1 MNTLDCY
8 IMKKI
13 ISYED
18 IEMAGPGAYFFGDE
32 ERAEVMDVLS
42 SGHLSRYGDITDP
55 GFKRKVYT
63 FEQEF
68 AAYCGVKYAVATNSG
83 TSAILVSL
91 LALGVG
97 PGDEVLVPG
106 YTYVASI
113 SAIVYA
119 QATPV
124 LVEIDESLTIDPVDI
139 EKKITENTKAIMV
152 VHMLGNPSKMR
163 EIVAIAK
170 KHNLLIVEDGCQA
183 AGATYGGKKVGSIGS
198 MGAFSLNRYKNM
210 AAGDGGILVTDDKQL
225 YERAFAI
232 HDQGHTPNRI
242 GKDATG
248 SLIGLNYK
256 MNELTGAVAL
266 AQARKLDM
274 MLGILRE
281 KKNELKSK
289 LASIPNIQFREIN
302 DMDGECATILT
313 MILDTKEKAETI
325 AAYLGSKTLAHSG
338 WHVYDN
344 MQQIIRHKTPVE
356 DWSSASRYAQPGD
369 LPATDDILSRA
380 LNISIGVVDAGLGA
394 GFGINITSP
403 NDEIESVFEKIKDAY
418 ASLN

>member
-1 MNTLDCY
+1 
-8 IMKKI
+8 
-13 ISYED
+13 
-18 IEMAGPGAYFFGDE
+18 MAGPGSYFFGDE

-42 SGHLSRYGDITDP
+42 SGHLSRYGDVADP

-83 TSAILVSL
+83 TSSLLVSL

-106 YTYVASI
+106 YTYVASV

-124 LVEIDESLTIDPVDI
+124 LVEIDNSLTIDPIDI
-139 EKKITENTKAIMV
+139 EKKITEKTKAIMV

-163 EIVAIAK
+163 EIIAIAEK
-170 KHNLLIVEDGCQA
+170 YKLVIIEDGCQA
-183 AGATYGGKKVGSIGS
+183 AGATYDGKKIGSIGS
-198 MGAFSLNRYKNM
+198 IGAFSLNRYKNM
-210 AAGDGGILVTDDKQL
+210 AAGDGGILVTNDRQL

-274 MLGILRE
+274 MLSILRR

-289 LASIPNIQFREIN
+289 LMDIPAIQFRDIN
-302 DMDGECATILT
+302 DIDGECATILT
-313 MILDTKEKAETI
+313 LILDTKEDADKV
-325 AAYLGSKTLAHSG
+325 AAFLGGKPLAYSG
-338 WHVYDN
+338 WHVYVN
-344 MQQIIRHKTPVE
+344 MQQIIAHKTPVE
-356 DWSSASRYAQPGD
+356 GWSQPSRYAQPGD
-369 LPATDDILSRA
+369 LPKTDNILSRA
-380 LNISIGVVDAGLGA
+380 VNISIGVVDAGLGA
-394 GFGINITSP
+394 GFGLNIMSSD
-403 NDEIESVFEKIKDAY
+403 DEAELVFQKIKDAY
-418 ASLN
+418 LSLN

>member
-1 MNTLDCY
+1 
-8 IMKKI
+8 
-13 ISYED
+13 
-18 IEMAGPGAYFFGDE
+18 MAGPGAYFFGDE
-32 ERAEVMDVLS
+32 ERIEVMDVLS
-42 SGHLSRYGDITDP
+42 SGHLSRYGDVADA

-83 TSAILVSL
+83 TASILISL
-91 LALGVG
+91 LALGIG

-113 SAIVYA
+113 SSVVYA

-124 LVEIDESLTIDPVDI
+124 LVEIDESLTIDPIDL
-139 EKKITENTKAIMV
+139 ENKITKKTKAIMV

-163 EIVAIAK
+163 EIVAIAEK
-170 KHNLLIVEDGCQA
+170 YNLEIVEDGCQA
-183 AGATYGGKKVGSIGS
+183 AGASYNGKKVGSIGS

-210 AAGDGGILVTDDKQL
+210 AAGDGGVIVTDSKDL

-248 SLIGLNYK
+248 SLIGLNFK

-274 MLGILRE
+274 MLGILRA
-281 KKNELKSK
+281 KKSALKTM
-289 LASIPNIQFREIN
+289 LANIPNIQFREIN
-302 DMDGECATILT
+302 DTEGECATILT
-313 MILDTKEKAETI
+313 LLLPTMEKAEVI
-325 AAYLGSKTLAHSG
+325 AEFLGVKTLANSG
-338 WHVYDN
+338 WHVYGN
-344 MQQIIRHKTPVE
+344 MQQIINHKTPAE
-356 DWSSASRYAQPGD
+356 GWSQASRYAQPGD
-369 LPATDDILSRA
+369 LPRTDDILGRSVN
-380 LNISIGVVDAGLGA
+380 LSIGVVDAGLGA
-394 GFGINITSP
+394 GYGLNITSLD
-403 NDEIESVFEKIKDAY
+403 DEIMEVAQKVKDAY
-418 ASLN
+418 ALLL

>member
-1 MNTLDCY
+1 
-8 IMKKI
+8 
-13 ISYED
+13 
-18 IEMAGPGAYFFGDE
+18 MAGPGSYFFGDE

-42 SGHLSRYGDITDP
+42 SGHLSRYGDVTDP

-83 TSAILVSL
+83 TASILVSL

-139 EKKITENTKAIMV
+139 EKKITKNTKAIMV

-163 EIVAIAK
+163 EIVAIAE
-170 KHNLLIVEDGCQA
+170 KHNLVIIEDGCQA
-183 AGATYGGKKVGSIGS
+183 AGATYDGKKVGSIGS

-210 AAGDGGILVTDDKQL
+210 AAGDGGVIVTNDKNL

-248 SLIGLNYK
+248 SLVGLNYK

-274 MLGILRE
+274 MLNILR
-281 KKNELKSK
+281 KKKSELKSK
-289 LASIPNIQFREIN
+289 LAAIPNIQFRDIN
-302 DMDGECATILT
+302 DLDGECATILT
-313 MILDTKEKAETI
+313 LILETKEKAEAV
-325 AAYLGSKTLAHSG
+325 AAFLDGKTLAYSG
-338 WHVYDN
+338 WHVYGN
-344 MQQIIRHKTPVE
+344 MQQIINHKTPVE
-356 DWSSASRYAQPGD
+356 NWSQASRYAQPGD
-369 LPATDDILSRA
+369 LPKTDDVLSRA
-380 LNISIGVVDAGLGA
+380 VNISIGVVDAGLGA
-394 GFGINITSP
+394 GFGINITSSD
-403 NDEIESVFEKIKDAY
+403 DEIERVSQKIKDAY
-418 ASLN
+418 SSFS

>member
-1 MNTLDCY
+1 MSEIVIDEE
-8 IMKKI
+8 IK
-13 ISYED
+13 
-18 IEMAGPGAYFFGDE
+18 MAGPGSYFFGDE

-42 SGHLSRYGDITDP
+42 SGHLSRYGDVTDP

-83 TSAILVSL
+83 TASILVSL

-139 EKKITENTKAIMV
+139 EKKITKNTKAIMV

-163 EIVAIAK
+163 EIVAIAE
-170 KHNLLIVEDGCQA
+170 KHNLVIIEDGCQA
-183 AGATYGGKKVGSIGS
+183 AGATYDGKKVGSIGS

-210 AAGDGGILVTDDKQL
+210 AAGDGGVIVTNDKNL

-248 SLIGLNYK
+248 SLVGLNYK

-274 MLGILRE
+274 MLNILR
-281 KKNELKSK
+281 KKKSELKSK
-289 LASIPNIQFREIN
+289 LAAIPNIQFRDIN
-302 DMDGECATILT
+302 DLDGECATILT
-313 MILDTKEKAETI
+313 LILETKEKAEAV
-325 AAYLGSKTLAHSG
+325 AAFLDGKTLAYSG
-338 WHVYDN
+338 WHVYGN
-344 MQQIIRHKTPVE
+344 MQQIINHKTPVE
-356 DWSSASRYAQPGD
+356 NWSQASRYAQPGD
-369 LPATDDILSRA
+369 LPKTDDVLSRA
-380 LNISIGVVDAGLGA
+380 VNISIGVVDAGLGA
-394 GFGINITSP
+394 GFGINITSSD
-403 NDEIESVFEKIKDAY
+403 DEIERVSQKIKDAY
-418 ASLN
+418 SSFS

>member
-1 MNTLDCY
+1 
-8 IMKKI
+8 
-13 ISYED
+13 
-18 IEMAGPGAYFFGDE
+18 MAGPGSYFFGDE

-42 SGHLSRYGDITDP
+42 SGHLSRYGDVTDP

-83 TSAILVSL
+83 TASILVSL

-139 EKKITENTKAIMV
+139 EKKITKNTKVIMV

-163 EIVAIAK
+163 EIVAIAE
-170 KHNLLIVEDGCQA
+170 KHNLVIIEDGCQA
-183 AGATYGGKKVGSIGS
+183 AGATYDGKKVGSIGS

-210 AAGDGGILVTDDKQL
+210 AAGDGGVIVTNDKNL

-248 SLIGLNYK
+248 SLVGLNYK

-274 MLGILRE
+274 MLNILR
-281 KKNELKSK
+281 KKKSELKSK
-289 LASIPNIQFREIN
+289 LAAIPNIQFRDIN
-302 DMDGECATILT
+302 DLDGECATILT
-313 MILDTKEKAETI
+313 LILETKEKAEAV
-325 AAYLGSKTLAHSG
+325 AAFLDGKTLAYSG
-338 WHVYDN
+338 WHVYGN
-344 MQQIIRHKTPVE
+344 MQQIINHKTPVE
-356 DWSSASRYAQPGD
+356 NWSQASRYAQPGD
-369 LPATDDILSRA
+369 LPKTDDVLSRA
-380 LNISIGVVDAGLGA
+380 VNISIGVVDAGLGA
-394 GFGINITSP
+394 GFGINITSSD
-403 NDEIESVFEKIKDAY
+403 DEIERVSQKIKDAY
-418 ASLN
+418 SSFS